1 MDTSTRAA
9 RIVVAHRLGEALRRA
24 PGDIRPD
31 ADTGGPIGNCGRDPE
46 AECGMKNP
54 EECSVHCSPAA
65 DDPALLAIAGTRRQ
79 AREQLRAMRRHGL
92 QR

>member
-1 MDTSTRAA
+1 MDTSTRAG
-9 RIVVAHRLGEALRRA
+9 RIAAALRLAEALRRA

-54 EECSVHCSPAA
+54 EECSVHCSPPDNDPELLSYAGPLASRKQQLKAA
-65 DDPALLAIAGTRRQ
+65 RR
-79 AREQLRAMRRHGL
+79 RRLRF
-92 QR
+92 

>member
-1 MDTSTRAA
+1 MDTSTYAGRIATAHQLRAA
-9 RIVVAHRLGEALRRA
+9 LHRA

-54 EECSVHCSPAA
+54 EECSVHCSPP
-65 DDPALLAIAGTRRQ
+65 DNDPELLSYAGTLSQR
-79 AREQLRAMRRHGL
+79 REQLRAARRQGL